1 MKNLNVEIEGDYIKL
16 DSLLKLSGVIDS
28 GGLAKELIQA
38 GQVLVNGEI
47 CLQRGKKIRNKDK
60 VQFDEYFI
68 EVEAF
73 N

>member
-1 MKNLNVEIEGDYIKL
+1 MKNLNVKIEGDYIKL

-28 GGLAKELIQA
+28 GGLAKELIQV